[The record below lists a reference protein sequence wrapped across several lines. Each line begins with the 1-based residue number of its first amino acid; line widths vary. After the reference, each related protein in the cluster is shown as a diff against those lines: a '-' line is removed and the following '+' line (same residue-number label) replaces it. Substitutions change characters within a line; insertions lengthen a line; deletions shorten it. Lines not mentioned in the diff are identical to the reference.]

1 MAVVTVSSVTP
12 SVPIVPAKMVM
23 MLVEALTMRMA
34 WLPNSAM
41 NMSPRVFSQILV
53 GPFSPAEVAA
63 TLFVVPEVP
72 LVPATVVMM
81 PPSILRMAWL
91 PVSATYTLPA
101 VSA

>member
-1 MAVVTVSSVTP
+1 MSSVTP
-12 SVPIVPAKMVM
+12 SVPIAPAKVVM
-23 MLVEALTMRMA
+23 LPVEALTMRMA
-34 WLPNSAM
+34 WLYVSAM
-41 NMSPRVFSQILV
+41 NMSPRVFIQMPI
-53 GPFSPAEVAA
+53 GQFSPAEVAA